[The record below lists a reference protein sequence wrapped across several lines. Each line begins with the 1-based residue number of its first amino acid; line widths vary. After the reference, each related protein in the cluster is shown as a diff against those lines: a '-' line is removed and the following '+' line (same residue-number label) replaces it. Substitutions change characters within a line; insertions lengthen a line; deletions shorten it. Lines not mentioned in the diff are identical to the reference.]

1 MLSAL
6 ARADAFAIVPAG
18 VGDLAAGAEVEL
30 EMFRW
35 PETRTMEE
43 ALG

>member
-1 MLSAL
+1 
-6 ARADAFAIVPAG
+6 VPAG
-18 VGDLAAGAEVEL
+18 VGELLAGAEVDL

-35 PETRTMEE
+35 PEARTMEE